1 MTELCKVLK
10 WINAYNYEMIAP
22 LEEGSGQTPTIAFFL
37 RGMNN
42 ILGAFV
48 TALGVVKVLL
58 DWPQISN
65 KEENNNATQDD
76 AILRQDQ

>member
-10 WINAYNYEMIAP
+10 WINAYNYEMIAS
-22 LEEGSGQTPTIAFFL
+22 LEEGGGDTPTIAFF

-48 TALGVVKVLL
+48 TALGVVKNLL
-58 DWPQISN
+58 DWPQVSN